1 MSHTRK
7 KRTRC
12 PNGFRKV
19 KGIGCMPKGT
29 KQIKK
34 KRRTRCPNGQRKN
47 PKTGK
52 CVSKTVKRKVIR
64 LPKTMKRRVV
74 VKVKK
79 KRKRCP
85 NGMRRNPKTGEC
97 EFKTMRKTKEETKDI
112 IPDNTPSTNKSLRAN
127 IANFGLYSP
136 SINKMLVSLKTKSPV
151 GVKGADC
158 SSELVNVTLKNGK
171 KRCLGWNSKAAQK
184 IMLGNLRSKKPI
196 TCSTVT
202 APKQAQSNCWFN
214 AFFMTFFISDMGRK
228 FNRWLR
234 EAMITGKLAD
244 GRVIAKKLR
253 KPLFALNKYINAS
266 LRSSYD
272 DTNFADLMDTNYII
286 KNIYSAIGRRINR
299 AENETIIAP
308 VDSASNPLTF
318 YKGLYQTLGG
328 DLMHWITIS
337 ISNPSVKILSDIQNE
352 FKKYDKE
359 AFAKVIYLE
368 IYDNASKT
376 FHKPK
381 KFVIKRRESDGL
393 YSFTYTLDS
402 AVLRNTSKI
411 HFSAYITC
419 NGKDYGFDGESF
431 SRMQS
436 FKWKSKLNLN
446 SKWRFAEQYETYF
459 NFTKGYQLLVY
470 YLTDKRRIS
479 E

>member
-1 MSHTRK
+1 MPYTRK

-12 PNGFRKV
+12 PNGWENAWSGCCPKDV
-19 KGIGCMPKGT
+19 K
-29 KQIKK
+29 QKK
-34 KRRTRCPNGQRKN
+34 KKTRCPKGKRKN

-52 CVSKTVKRKVIR
+52 CVLKTAKRKIIR
-64 LPKTMKRRVV
+64 LPKTRKRRVV

-85 NGMRRNPKTGEC
+85 NGMRRNPKTGVC
-97 EFKTMRKTKEETKDI
+97 EFKTMRKIKEETNDVI
-112 IPDNTPSTNKSLRAN
+112 HGNTPIANKSLRAS

-136 SINKMLVSLKTKSPV
+136 SINKLLVSLKTKSPI
-151 GVKGADC
+151 GVHGTDC
-158 SSELVNVTLKNGK
+158 SRELVNVPLKNGK

-184 IMLGNLRSKKPI
+184 VMLDNLSSKKPI

-214 AFFMTFFISDMGRK
+214 AFFMTFFVSDKGRK

-244 GRVIAKKLR
+244 GRMVAKNLR
-253 KPLFALNKYINAS
+253 RPLFALNKYINAS

-272 DTNFADLMDTNYII
+272 DTDFAELMDTNYII
-286 KNIYSAIGRRINR
+286 KSIYSAIGRRVNKV
-299 AENETIIAP
+299 ENETIIAP
-308 VDSASNPLTF
+308 VDAASNPLVF
-318 YKGLYQTLGG
+318 YKGLYKTLGG
-328 DLMHWITIS
+328 DLMHWITIEISNSSVRS
-337 ISNPSVKILSDIQNE
+337 ISDIREE
-352 FKKYDKE
+352 FKKYKDE

-368 IYDNASKT
+368 IYDSASKT

-381 KFVIKRRESDGL
+381 QFVIKRREYDGL
-393 YSFTYTLDS
+393 YSLTYTLDS
-402 AVLRNTSKI
+402 AVLRNTSQI

-431 SRMQS
+431 SRMQA

-446 SKWRFAEQYETYF
+446 SKWRFADQYETYF
-459 NFTKGYQLLVY
+459 NFTKGYQLLLY
-470 YLTDKRRIS
+470 YLTDKKLIS

>member
-1 MSHTRK
+1 MPNTRKKTRCPNGRRMINGIRCISKGAKQIK

-12 PNGFRKV
+12 PNG
-19 KGIGCMPKGT
+19 
-29 KQIKK
+29 QIKNQK
-34 KRRTRCPNGQRKN
+34 TR
-47 PKTGK
+47 K
-52 CVSKTVKRKVIR
+52 CISKTAKRKVIR
-64 LPKTMKRRVV
+64 LPKTKKRRVV

-79 KRKRCP
+79 KKKRCP
-85 NGMRRNPKTGEC
+85 IGMRRNPKTGEC

-112 IPDNTPSTNKSLRAN
+112 ITDNTPITNKSLRAN

-136 SINKMLVSLKTKSPV
+136 SINKMLVSLKTKSPI

-158 SSELVNVTLKNGK
+158 GRELVHVAVKNGK
-171 KRCLGWNSKAAQK
+171 KKCLGWNSKDAQK
-184 IMLGNLRSKKPI
+184 IMLDNLRSKKPI

-202 APKQAQSNCWFN
+202 APKQAQANCWFN
-214 AFFMTFFISDMGRK
+214 AFFMTFFVSDMGRK

-244 GRVIAKKLR
+244 GRTVAKNLR
-253 KPLFALNKYINAS
+253 RPLFALNKYINAS

-286 KNIYSAIGRRINR
+286 KNIYSAIGIRINR

-318 YKGLYQTLGG
+318 YKGLYKTLGG
-328 DLMHWITIS
+328 NLMHWINIS
-337 ISNPSVKILSDIQNE
+337 ISDPLVRKIGQLRDE
-352 FKKYDKE
+352 FNKYNKDV
-359 AFAKVIYLE
+359 FAKVIYLE
-368 IYDNASKT
+368 IYDNASQT
-376 FHKPK
+376 FHKPN
-381 KFVIKRRESDGL
+381 KFVIERREPDGV

-402 AVLRNTSKI
+402 VVLRNTSQI

-431 SRMQS
+431 SRMQP

-459 NFTKGYQLLVY
+459 NFMKGYQLLVY
-470 YLTDKRRIS
+470 YLTNKKRIS